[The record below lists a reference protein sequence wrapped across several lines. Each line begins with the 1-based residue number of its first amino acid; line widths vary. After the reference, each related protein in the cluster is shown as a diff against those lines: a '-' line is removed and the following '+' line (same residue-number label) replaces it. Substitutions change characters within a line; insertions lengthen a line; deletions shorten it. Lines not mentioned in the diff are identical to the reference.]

1 MIKSFRHKG
10 LENYYRTGSKAGI
23 QPTHAT
29 KLRIMLT
36 ALDAAEAP
44 ENLNAPSWRLHG
56 LSGDLQGF
64 WSITVNGN
72 WRIVFRFENQDV
84 ELIDYLDYH

>member
-44 ENLNAPSWRLHG
+44 ENLTAPSWRLHG

>member
-23 QPTHAT
+23 QPAHAT

-56 LSGDLQGF
+56 L